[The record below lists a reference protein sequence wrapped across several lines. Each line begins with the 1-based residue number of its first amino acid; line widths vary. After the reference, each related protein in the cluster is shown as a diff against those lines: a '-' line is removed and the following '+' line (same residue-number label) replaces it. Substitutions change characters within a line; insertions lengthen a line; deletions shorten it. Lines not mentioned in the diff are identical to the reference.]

1 MSEETEPF
9 AKPERQTA
17 DVDLSSEIAQSVA
30 REFDERVTCRRVSG
44 NSYRCN
50 WWSPSR
56 SKRYDNPRMEGL
68 LVTTHVVSKSRF
80 LNVTRVDQ
88 RLVIND
94 APKPEGRR

>member
-9 AKPERQTA
+9 AKTERRA
-17 DVDLSSEIAQSVA
+17 PDVDLSTEIAQSVA

-50 WWSPSR
+50 WWSPSS
-56 SKRYDNPRMEGL
+56 SKRHDNLRMEGL

-80 LNVTRVDQ
+80 LSVTKVDQ
-88 RLVIND
+88 RLVIKD
-94 APKPEGRR
+94 VPKPEGRR